1 MPRKGQQQKD
11 AENRG
16 TGSLVISLVLA
27 VLCVA
32 IGFLAG
38 VVHLALIPVQTVR
51 VMPKEIEPHTVYYV
65 QNTGGA
71 APSYKTKQTALL
83 DAQGGTVSVSTA
95 ELNTWAADTFRFAK
109 MPGEQEGGLV
119 LIPSA
124 PKFNISDGTLNMAVM
139 MEVKTYGKSHKML
152 FQTQGTFAQG
162 SAGVEFVPEES
173 YLGSAKL
180 PREVVTPLVSDF
192 IYRIFTRAEASQPVV
207 DAWNELSDVRI
218 EGNALTLTK
227 G

>member
-1 MPRKGQQQKD
+1 MPRKSPQQKD

-51 VMPKEIEPHTVYYV
+51 AMPKETEPHTVYYV
-65 QNTGGA
+65 QNTSGA
-71 APSYKTKQTALL
+71 APSYKTKQTALV

-139 MEVKTYGKSHKML
+139 MEVKTYGKSHKVL

-162 SAGVEFVPEES
+162 AAGVEFVPEES

-192 IYRIFTRAEASQPVV
+192 IYRIFTRAEAADPVV